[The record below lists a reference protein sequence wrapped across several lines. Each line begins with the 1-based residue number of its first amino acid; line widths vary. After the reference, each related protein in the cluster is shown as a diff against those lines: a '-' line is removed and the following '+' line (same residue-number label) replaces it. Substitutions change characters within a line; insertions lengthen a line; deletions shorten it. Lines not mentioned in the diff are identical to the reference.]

1 MARVPPKGL
10 PTTSYL
16 VLGLLSFGRELT
28 GYELKRWADG
38 SVRFFYAA
46 PAMSQIYAELGRL
59 EAEGLVRA
67 RDDSG
72 GAARARTVYAIT
84 AKGRRRLQ
92 RWLADAPFEPPTLK
106 HTTAL
111 RLFLGHLVD
120 GDRLVELLEAHR
132 AWADR
137 MLDELAEVR
146 RSLGDDPR
154 WANADQVA
162 RWGERVFGAERD
174 GAGEALERARPQP
187 SGAAPPEAAPVR
199 AAGPGARRTRP
210 GPTRRARTG
219 SPGQPDGR

>member
-1 MARVPPKGL
+1 MAGRAPKGL

-16 VLGLLSFGRELT
+16 VLGLLSFGQELT

-59 EAEGLVRA
+59 EGAGLVRA

-84 AKGRRRLQ
+84 ARGRRQLQ

-106 HTTAL
+106 HSTAL

-120 GDRLVELLEAHR
+120 EDRLIELLEAHR
-132 AWADR
+132 AWATR
-137 MLDELAEVR
+137 VLEELAEVR

-154 WANADQVA
+154 WANARQVA
-162 RWGERVFGAERD
+162 RWGERTFGAELA
-174 GAGEALERARPQP
+174 GASDALQGARP
-187 SGAAPPEAAPVR
+187 AARPRRRAARVR
-199 AAGPGARRTRP
+199 AAEPGARPGRP
-210 GPTRRARTG
+210 GRLGPSR
-219 SPGQPDGR
+219 